1 MLKQKPLFVDCLVG
15 VAAAGKQNEDVK
27 NSHCDQKVFGNFQS
41 ATDAELT
48 KALDPLLGKEVTL
61 ICIFHP
67 RYFMC
72 LMFCIFTQ
80 IVSVQKL
87 Q

>member
-48 KALDPLLGKEVTL
+48 KALDPLLGK
-61 ICIFHP
+61 
-67 RYFMC
+67 
-72 LMFCIFTQ
+72 
-80 IVSVQKL
+80 
-87 Q
+87 